1 MKMKKK
7 LQLLDCTLRD
17 GAYIVNADFG
27 ENLIKGLLKRLYASG
42 IDIIECGWLKDF
54 PGKRGSSFFHFPDDV
69 LEYLPTEEKNG
80 RSLCVMIDWDRY
92 DLTQLP
98 PCNERSVDTIRV
110 VFPHGKARKAL
121 ALSRRI
127 TEQGYR
133 LFLQAANT
141 LSYSD
146 EELVELAQA
155 VNASGAAALSV
166 VDTFGA
172 MYPGDLD
179 RIFNILDSSLL
190 PDIKIGF
197 HSHNNMQLSFALS
210 MRFAEYKSERGLI
223 LDSSLCGM
231 GRGAGNATTELV
243 ASYLNRFFKSNYD
256 MNEILYA
263 IDTYIEPLKS
273 NYSWGYS
280 TPYFIAGIYCC
291 HVNNIAYLLNN
302 HRTLSKDM
310 RLIIESLP
318 PESRLKYDYDL
329 LEDKYVSYSDRV
341 IDDEDALVAI
351 KKLFSSRKL
360 LLLAPGLTLKSCR
373 DGINDFIMREN
384 PLVIGINSLPDGYD
398 CDYLFFSKPLRYQ
411 YALEKDCEKCRKI
424 TKILTSNVKTS
435 GDADE
440 MIVNYNL
447 LVKLGWTYFDDSM
460 IMFLRLLEKTGAKE
474 IYLAGFDG
482 FPLDENFAYADPFLQ
497 GNLSREK
504 RMSLNEDIASMLNDI
519 LEETDGKLFIEFLT
533 PSIYSEKVRSFSDL
547 SDFGRRE

>member
-42 IDIIECGWLKDF
+42 IDIIECGWLKDS

-482 FPLDENFAYADPFLQ
+482 FPPDENFAYADPFLQ